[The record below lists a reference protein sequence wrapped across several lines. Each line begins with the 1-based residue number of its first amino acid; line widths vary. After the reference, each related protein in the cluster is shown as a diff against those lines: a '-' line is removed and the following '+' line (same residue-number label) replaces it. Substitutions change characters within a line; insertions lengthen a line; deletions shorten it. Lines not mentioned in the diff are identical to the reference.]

1 MAKRFCVI
9 AGHGFQVGLNF
20 ENEENEKILINKIG
34 NVWKYYGNDF
44 KIMFS
49 GFGEIK
55 LYGPDDHKNKVYTS
69 VDFNDWLTEIAELK
83 ESTFKFQQKNKEI
96 YMSELKKNPL
106 QKAMYKKLI
115 ERVELEIDTEKKF
128 IENLR
133 LLRDDIRQYSI

>member
-20 ENEENEKILINKIG
+20 ENEENERILINKIG
-34 NVWKYYGNDF
+34 NVWKYYTNDF

-55 LYGPDDHKNKVYTS
+55 LYGPDDNKTKVYTS

-83 ESTFKFQQKNKEI
+83 ESTFNFQQKNKQI

-115 ERVELEIDTEKKF
+115 ERVETEIENDKKF
-128 IENLR
+128 IDNLR
-133 LLRDDIRQYSI
+133 LLRDDIRKYSI

>member
-34 NVWKYYGNDF
+34 NVWKYYTNDF

-55 LYGPDDHKNKVYTS
+55 LYGPDDNKTKVYTS

-83 ESTFKFQQKNKEI
+83 ESTFNFQQKNKQI

-115 ERVELEIDTEKKF
+115 ERVETEIENDKKF
-128 IENLR
+128 IDNLR
-133 LLRDDIRQYSI
+133 LLRDDIRKYSI

>member
-1 MAKRFCVI
+1 MNRFCII

-34 NVWKYYGNDF
+34 NVWKYYANDF

-49 GFGEIK
+49 GFGQIK

-83 ESTFKFQQKNKEI
+83 ESTFTFQQRNKQIYLDEI
-96 YMSELKKNPL
+96 KKNPL
-106 QKAMYKKLI
+106 QKAMYRKLI
-115 ERVELEIDTEKKF
+115 ERTEADIEIDKQF
-128 IENLR
+128 IDNLR
-133 LLRDDIRQYSI
+133 VLKEDIKKYSV

>member
-34 NVWKYYGNDF
+34 NVWKYYHNDF

-49 GFGEIK
+49 GYGEIK
-55 LYGPDDHKNKVYTS
+55 LYGPDDVKTKVYTS
-69 VDFNDWLTEIAELK
+69 VDFNDWLTEVAELK
-83 ESTFKFQQKNKEI
+83 DSTFVFQQKNKQI
-96 YMSELKKNPL
+96 YMNELKKNPL

-115 ERVELEIDTEKKF
+115 ERVETEIETDKKF
-128 IENLR
+128 IESLR
-133 LLRDDIRQYSI
+133 LLRDDIRKYSI